1 MNQTMTY
8 RTCGTCSRL
17 LTLAIS
23 EEGLVYDV
31 HFEGGCQGSA
41 EILPRLAEGQ
51 PASEL
56 IERFQGQRCA
66 KKATSCADQLAQAL
80 IRELFD

>member
-1 MNQTMTY
+1 MDQTMTY

-23 EEGLVYDV
+23 EEDLVYDV

-41 EILPRLAEGQ
+41 EALPRLA
-51 PASEL
+51 
-56 IERFQGQRCA
+56 
-66 KKATSCADQLAQAL
+66 
-80 IRELFD
+80 